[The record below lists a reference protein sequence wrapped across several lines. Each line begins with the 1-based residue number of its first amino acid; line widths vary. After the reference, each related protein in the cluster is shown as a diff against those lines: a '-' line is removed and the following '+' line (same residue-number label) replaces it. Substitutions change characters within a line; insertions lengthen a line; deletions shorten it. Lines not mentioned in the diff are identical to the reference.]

1 MAWIDAGGISMR
13 YERAGS
19 GAPVVLFHELGGSAD
34 SWDAVVTHLSGHF
47 ETLRYDLRGAGQSEK
62 VRAPFTFETLVDDFV
77 ALIDALEIAP
87 PFHLAGIA
95 AGAVLAL
102 LVADRRPEWARTL
115 IVCNPAVAT
124 SAERTAYLDMRG
136 AAAKEHGMRSV
147 LPLTLGRSFPPQT
160 ADDGDVYAR
169 YLARY
174 FANDAHCFALMG
186 DALARNTAAEAVA
199 RVRCRTLVLAGRE
212 DALRPAAE
220 SMALARAIPGA
231 QYEVIAGGHFM
242 HVASPGPLI
251 AALDA
256 FLSEG

>member
-1 MAWIDAGGISMR
+1 MPWIDAGGISMR

-19 GAPVVLFHELGGSAD
+19 GVPVVLFHELGGGVE
-34 SWDAVVTHLSGHF
+34 SWAAVVAHLSGCF
-47 ETLRYDLRGAGQSEK
+47 ETLCYDQRGAGQSEK
-62 VRAPFTFETLVDDFV
+62 VRAPFTFDTLVDDFV
-77 ALIDALEIAP
+77 ALVDALEIAP
-87 PFHLAGIA
+87 PFHLIGIA

-102 LVADRRPEWARTL
+102 LVAVRRPEWARSL
-115 IVCNPAVAT
+115 VLCNPAVAT

-160 ADDGDVYAR
+160 ADDADVYAQ

-174 FANDAHCFALMG
+174 FAIDAHCFALMG
-186 DALARNTAAEAVA
+186 DALARNTAAEAVT
-199 RVRCRTLVLAGRE
+199 RVRCRTLVLSGRE

-220 SMALARAIPGA
+220 SMALARSIPGA
-231 QYEVIAGGHFM
+231 QCEVISGGHFM

-251 AALDA
+251 AALDK
-256 FLSEG
+256 FLTAD

>member
-1 MAWIDAGGISMR
+1 MPWVDANGISMR

-19 GAPVVLFHELGGSAD
+19 GDPVVLFHELGGGTE
-34 SWDAVVTHLSGHF
+34 SWAAVALRLNGRF
-47 ETLRYDLRGAGQSEK
+47 ATLCYDQRGSGQSEK
-62 VRAPFTFETLVDDFV
+62 VRAPFTFDVLVDDFI
-77 ALIDALEIAP
+77 ALVDALAIAP
-87 PFHLAGIA
+87 PFHLVGIA

-102 LVADRRPEWARTL
+102 LVAARRPDWARSL
-115 IVCNPAVAT
+115 VLCNPAVAT

-160 ADDGDVYAR
+160 ADDADVYAG

-199 RVRCRTLVLAGRE
+199 GVRCRTLVLAGRE

-220 SMALARAIPGA
+220 SVALARAIPGA
-231 QYEVIAGGHFM
+231 QCEVIAGGHFM

-251 AALDA
+251 AALDE
-256 FLSEG
+256 FL